1 MGGLIGGA
9 DFLDTFPALANNS
22 TLLGATV
29 AICASFLLPFS
40 CDSR

>member
-1 MGGLIGGA
+1 MGGLIGGP

-29 AICASFLLPFS
+29 AICAPTFLFS
-40 CDSR
+40 LVIPG